1 MNSLQCS
8 ACQATLDHTNINYF
22 ELFGL
27 KPSFDL
33 DITKIVS
40 KYHNLQILYHPD
52 KHSSD
57 NKVSLFSYVNLL
69 ETSILAVS

>member
-8 ACQATLDHTNINYF
+8 ACQANLDDTKVNYF

-33 DITKIVS
+33 DIKKIMS
-40 KYHNLQILYHPD
+40 KYHKLQILYHPD

-57 NKVSLFSYVNLL
+57 NKVSLFSYANLL
-69 ETSILAVS
+69 ETFILAVF